1 MLPACCVY
9 CVTCLLIAVRLKCMM
24 LVCSLFH
31 CVIFHL
37 RALCESH
44 RTLSLHRLPI
54 RTSKLLN
61 HFHLDSLPGQLRTN
75 LSTGSR
81 GKVEYYKR
89 RELQTYWVP
98 GGDQE
103 MDQPNERKRTEGTD
117 GTDCHGEKQRS
128 ARHHTGELRLM
139 ADQCPYSL
147 S

>member
-75 LSTGSR
+75 LSR

-89 RELQTYWVP
+89 RELQTYGVP

-103 MDQPNERKRTEGTD
+103 TGQPNERTNGRTDGRTDGRTEGRKE
-117 GTDCHGEKQRS
+117 GRKEGRNE
-128 ARHHTGELRLM
+128 
-139 ADQCPYSL
+139 
-147 S
+147 

>member
-31 CVIFHL
+31 CVILHL

-103 MDQPNERKRTEGTD
+103 TGQPNERTETEE
-117 GTDCHGEKQRS
+117 TDCHREKQRS
-128 ARHHTGELRLM
+128 ARHRTGELRLL
-139 ADQCPYSL
+139 ADQCSYSL